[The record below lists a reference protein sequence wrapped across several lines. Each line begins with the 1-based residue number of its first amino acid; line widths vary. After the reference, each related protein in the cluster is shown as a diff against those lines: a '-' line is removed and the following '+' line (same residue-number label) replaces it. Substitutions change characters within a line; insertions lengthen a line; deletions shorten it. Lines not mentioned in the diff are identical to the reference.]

1 MSSPAQK
8 NSPSPEKTAKLSLEE
23 SETGR
28 HGLEDRFVEEIE
40 SVAKSAGNIVKACY
54 LRGITHQFK
63 SPRRVVTEA
72 DRESERLLKERLLDI
87 YPCGFHGE
95 EGGED
100 VTARGDQWV
109 VDPLDGTENMNGYP
123 PLMAVSVGLLRD
135 GEPIL
140 GVIYDPI
147 HAVLY
152 SARRGRQ
159 VWVNGEARH
168 VSRHANPE
176 NAIVSLDFSSEMNT
190 RPRTL
195 TQLSRVLERARS
207 VKVLG
212 TPALSLAEVAAGRL
226 DLFFR
231 PSTKLPDVAAG
242 VCMVRESGGKAL
254 DYEGRDWT
262 MHSNGIIA
270 GSPEMVDLFLPC
282 FSQSLTITESM
293 RSSPR

>member
-1 MSSPAQK
+1 MNSQAQE
-8 NSPSPEKTAKLSLEE
+8 NSPPPEKTAELPLREP
-23 SETGR
+23 ETGR
-28 HGLEDRFVEEIE
+28 CELEDGFVEEIE

-54 LRGITHQFK
+54 LRGIAHQFK

-95 EGGED
+95 EGGGNIA
-100 VTARGDQWV
+100 ARGDQWV

-123 PLMAVSVGLLRD
+123 PLVAVSIGLLRD
-135 GEPIL
+135 GEPVL
-140 GVIYDPI
+140 GIIYDPI

-152 SARRGRQ
+152 SARRGRE
-159 VWVNGEARH
+159 VSVNGEARH
-168 VSRHANPE
+168 VSRHADPD

-190 RPRTL
+190 RSRTL
-195 TQLSRVLERARS
+195 EQLSRILERARS

-212 TPALSLAEVAAGRL
+212 APALSLAEVAAGRL

-254 DYEGRDWT
+254 DYDGRDWT
-262 MHSNGIIA
+262 AHSTGIIA
-270 GSPEMVDLFLPC
+270 GSPEMVGLFLPC
-282 FSQSLTITESM
+282 FA
-293 RSSPR
+293 

>member
-1 MSSPAQK
+1 VNSQPQKSSSSPA
-8 NSPSPEKTAKLSLEE
+8 KTAELSLRKP
-23 SETGR
+23 ETAACE
-28 HGLEDRFVEEIE
+28 LEDGFVEEIE
-40 SVAKSAGNIVKACY
+40 GAAKSAGDIVKARY
-54 LRGITHQFK
+54 LQGTTHQFK
-63 SPRRVVTEA
+63 STRQVVTEA

-87 YPCGFHGE
+87 YPCGFYGE
-95 EGGED
+95 EGGGD
-100 VTARGDQWV
+100 IAVRGDQWI
-109 VDPLDGTENMNGYP
+109 VDPLDGTENMDGYP
-123 PLMAVSVGLLRD
+123 PLVAVSISLLRD
-135 GEPIL
+135 GEPVL

-147 HAVLY
+147 HSLLY

-159 VWVNGEARH
+159 VSVNREARH

-190 RPRTL
+190 RSRTL
-195 TQLSRVLERARS
+195 AQLSCVLERARS

-242 VCMVRESGGKAL
+242 VCMVRESGGKVL

-262 MHSNGIIA
+262 IHSTGIIA

-282 FSQSLTITESM
+282 FA
-293 RSSPR
+293 

>member
-1 MSSPAQK
+1 VSSLPGCHPHK
-8 NSPSPEKTAKLSLEE
+8 DSPSTEKTAGRRLRE
-23 SETGR
+23 SETGTR
-28 HGLEDRFVEEIE
+28 ELEDGFVEEIE
-40 SVAKSAGNIVKACY
+40 DAAKSAGNIVKTRYVQGVA
-54 LRGITHQFK
+54 HQFK
-63 SPRRVVTEA
+63 SARRVVTEA
-72 DRESERLLKERLLDI
+72 DRESEQLLKERLLDL
-87 YPCGFHGE
+87 YPCGFYGEE
-95 EGGED
+95 EGGD
-100 VTARGDQWV
+100 IAAGGDQWI

-123 PLMAVSVGLLRD
+123 PLVAVSVGLLRD

-159 VWVNGEARH
+159 VCVNGEARH

-176 NAIVSLDFSSEMNT
+176 NAVVSLDFSSEMNT

-195 TQLSRVLERARS
+195 VQLSRVLERARA

-212 TPALSLAEVAAGRL
+212 IPALSLAEVAAGRL

-231 PSTKLPDVAAG
+231 PSTKLPDLAAG
-242 VCMVRESGGKAL
+242 VCMVRESGGKVL

-262 MHSNGIIA
+262 VRSTGIIA
-270 GSPEMVDLFLPC
+270 GSPEVVDLYLPC
-282 FSQSLTITESM
+282 FA
-293 RSSPR
+293 